1 MLLELKRI
9 YIMENVNKATD
20 LKWSPNNEFM
30 ETVKTDSK
38 LC

>member
-1 MLLELKRI
+1 
-9 YIMENVNKATD
+9 MENVNKATD
-20 LKWSPNNEFM
+20 LKWSSNNEFM

>member
-1 MLLELKRI
+1 
-9 YIMENVNKATD
+9 MENVNKATD
-20 LKWSPNNEFM
+20 LEWSLNNEFM

>member
-1 MLLELKRI
+1 
-9 YIMENVNKATD
+9 MENVNKATD
-20 LKWSPNNEFM
+20 LKWSPNNEFT